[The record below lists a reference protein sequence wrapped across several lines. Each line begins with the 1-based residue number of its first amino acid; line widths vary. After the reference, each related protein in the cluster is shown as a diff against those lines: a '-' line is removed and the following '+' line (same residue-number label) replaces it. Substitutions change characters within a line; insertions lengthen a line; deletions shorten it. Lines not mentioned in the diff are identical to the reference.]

1 MEAAGTS
8 DLATLARRFAFAGEF
23 DSSPL
28 YRALGTVVASDE
40 FLLRLASRARVGQ
53 YPTFLFFAA
62 VHYLLLSGVEHDL
75 AHYYPSMVGADAL
88 PPEGAGTAFVSFCAT
103 FEPELIA
110 LLETRLVQTNNV
122 KRSMALRLGLVA
134 VGRQLV
140 SPVHLIEIG
149 ASAGVHLRCDRYGYH
164 LGGRSFGDPRSP
176 VQISSQWCGDR
187 AVPDLDALPP
197 LASVTGIDMHP
208 LDASN
213 ADDRRWLEAL
223 VWPEN
228 RHEADLLQRALDVVA
243 TDPPPIR
250 AGDAINVCPDLAADL
265 PPGEPRV
272 VFLAATRLHV
282 PADRRDAFDTAIESL
297 GRNAPLY
304 RVILEGPDDRRSTE
318 PLSHKGTLDLRSP
331 SGSLTHLTTVDGH
344 LESVEPLNL

>member
-88 PPEGAGTAFVSFCAT
+88 PPEGAGTALVSFCAT

-140 SPVHLIEIG
+140 SPVH
-149 ASAGVHLRCDRYGYH
+149 
-164 LGGRSFGDPRSP
+164 
-176 VQISSQWCGDR
+176 
-187 AVPDLDALPP
+187 
-197 LASVTGIDMHP
+197 
-208 LDASN
+208 
-213 ADDRRWLEAL
+213 
-223 VWPEN
+223 
-228 RHEADLLQRALDVVA
+228 
-243 TDPPPIR
+243 
-250 AGDAINVCPDLAADL
+250 
-265 PPGEPRV
+265 
-272 VFLAATRLHV
+272 
-282 PADRRDAFDTAIESL
+282 
-297 GRNAPLY
+297 
-304 RVILEGPDDRRSTE
+304 
-318 PLSHKGTLDLRSP
+318 
-331 SGSLTHLTTVDGH
+331 
-344 LESVEPLNL
+344 